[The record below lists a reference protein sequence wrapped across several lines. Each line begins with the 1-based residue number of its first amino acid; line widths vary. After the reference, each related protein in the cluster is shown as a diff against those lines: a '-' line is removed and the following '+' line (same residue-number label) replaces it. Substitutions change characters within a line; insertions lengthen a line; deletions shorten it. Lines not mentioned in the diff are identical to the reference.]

1 MRAGTVCLIHPTP
14 PATQATALDHRSD
27 DRHHPR
33 TYFLLHLLGLNMG
46 AAKGYLLLY
55 NIAQSVGWAVAL
67 LQTLL
72 AIFRDGSMN
81 NVYAA
86 AGSTVSE

>member
-1 MRAGTVCLIHPTP
+1 
-14 PATQATALDHRSD
+14 
-27 DRHHPR
+27 
-33 TYFLLHLLGLNMG
+33 MG

-55 NIAQSVGWAVAL
+55 NAAQSIGWAVAL
-67 LQTLL
+67 VQTVLV
-72 AIFRDGSMN
+72 IVRDGSMN